1 MQSSKAS
8 REQNAQ
14 AVICDSTYLENCGE
28 ERVSELV
35 DVVEEVTE
43 ERRLRRFLSNAARWR
58 FVI

>member
-14 AVICDSTYLENCGE
+14 AVICDSTYPENCGE
-28 ERVSELV
+28 RVAELV
-35 DVVEEVTE
+35 DAVEEVIE
-43 ERRLRRFLSNAARWR
+43 ESHLRRFLSNAARWR